1 MGNCADLEIDEDE
14 LQEKVVIIDGLTIK
28 EFEKQEKALNTEEE
42 SCDGDLGGEEEEG
55 KEEAKDGSSFFDF
68 ESKNLSKKKAKLHM
82 GQMASTIQQQQQQVR
97 EMQEQL
103 EMANNFFKQQQQEQ
117 ELLEQIRRQEAAARE
132 ADVGGFAAASRT
144 RADSPPLMSQRK
156 QGFAFEQNRNEE
168 QIGRAHV

>member
-1 MGNCADLEIDEDE
+1 MAEN
-14 LQEKVVIIDGLTIK
+14 
-28 EFEKQEKALNTEEE
+28 
-42 SCDGDLGGEEEEG
+42 EEEG
-55 KEEAKDGSSFFDF
+55 KEEAKEGSSFFDF

-156 QGFAFEQNRNEE
+156 QGFAFEQNRDEE
-168 QIGRAHV
+168 L